1 MKELVSARSDLDLVD
16 VHELELHGFQKWLG
30 LIRVLESFFY
40 KDLSKILAKFWFMMG
55 GYKLNLRG
63 IIVYPYW
70 IRIPYQHGNQGATT
84 CRSKFSHLFVHYK
97 QGFLSLQGE
106 QKMTVF

>member
-16 VHELELHGFQKWLG
+16 VHELELHGFPKWLG

-40 KDLSKILAKFWFMMG
+40 KDLSKSLAKFWFMMG
-55 GYKLNLRG
+55 GYKLNWRG

-106 QKMTVF
+106 QKMTIF